1 MKKYSFKCSCGY
13 VLMVG
18 AAGREEAV
26 VMIKQMM
33 GREDTMKDHFAK
45 YHKSG
50 EPLPSREQMMA
61 MIDLGVVEGVLG
73 GAKM

>member
-33 GREDTMKDHFAK
+33 GREETMKDHFTK
-45 YHKSG
+45 HHKFG
-50 EPLPSREQMMA
+50 EPLLLREQMMA
-61 MIDLGVVEGVLG
+61 MIDLGVVAGILEGP
-73 GAKM
+73 AM

>member
-1 MKKYSFKCSCGY
+1 MKKYSLKCICGH
-13 VLMVG
+13 VLTVD
-18 AAGREEAV
+18 AAGRDEAV
-26 VMIKQMM
+26 VMVKQMM

>member
-1 MKKYSFKCSCGY
+1 
-13 VLMVG
+13 MV
-18 AAGREEAV
+18 
-26 VMIKQMM
+26 KQMM